1 MNVLTTLTLDSVQL
15 AMALLQV
22 AADPKAAK
30 KFLESVAAD
39 VEEYRS
45 QFDAARVHQI
55 ECATREKAIIERE
68 AAAEKG
74 EAARIAAVQELES
87 VRAQAEAR
95 ANERNSELN
104 ARSDAIAACRKE
116 QEALAVSLAAREAA
130 VARHEALY
138 ADRLAAVAEREAAV
152 SRTEQKFRAALDV

>member
-30 KFLESVAAD
+30 KFLESVATD
-39 VEEYRS
+39 VEQYRGE
-45 QFDAARVHQI
+45 FDAVRVHQI
-55 ECATREKAIIERE
+55 ECATREKAVIERE

-74 EAARIAAVQELES
+74 ESARVAAVQALEA
-87 VRAQAEAR
+87 VRSQAETR
-95 ANERNSELN
+95 ANERSAALDAISAELDAKEKALRQATTSLN
-104 ARSDAIAACRKE
+104 ARAAE
-116 QEALAVSLAAREAA
+116 
-130 VARHEALY
+130 VARQEALY
-138 ADRLAAVAEREAAV
+138 ADRLAAVAERESAV

>member
-55 ECATREKAIIERE
+55 ECATREKAIIEPRSGGRE
-68 AAAEKG
+68 G
-74 EAARIAAVQELES
+74 RGS
-87 VRAQAEAR
+87 
-95 ANERNSELN
+95 
-104 ARSDAIAACRKE
+104 
-116 QEALAVSLAAREAA
+116 
-130 VARHEALY
+130 
-138 ADRLAAVAEREAAV
+138 ADCCSAGA
-152 SRTEQKFRAALDV
+152 